1 MKSLF
6 QAGRPVLGEKLIGR
20 EEILEKIIRLLISGQ
35 SVVLIA
41 PRRFGKTSI
50 VLEVLN
56 RIKAQGLFTAYIDIF
71 ATPTKRILSEQI
83 TGSVLSNKKLH
94 EAFSNFRKSFSSLM
108 QQVEFKQTIED
119 FEFILNFAEKNQDE
133 LTLLT
138 NSIDFIEEF
147 ADKYSTQIICGFDE
161 FGDIEKLN
169 GEEIVKLF
177 RSKIQLQ
184 QQASY
189 IFSGSQE
196 SVMNKI
202 FITSKSPF
210 YRFAQVIQINEINP
224 DIFKKYIREEFQK
237 ISVSISDDA
246 LDRLM
251 KFSKGHPYYTQLI
264 CKHLEYFIIFSQKSN
279 IDIINVNEAIE
290 DAFWSEINYIEKLWE
305 ELSAGREQTQVL
317 ISIAK
322 DTPSIYKSLDLNQLN
337 VSRALRKLKTKGV
350 IRKEKQLYC
359 LIDPMLKYFIRKDI
373 LKWDTPECV

>member
-35 SVVLIA
+35 SIVLIA

-50 VLEVLN
+50 VLEVLR
-56 RIKAQGLFTAYIDIF
+56 RIDAQGLFTFYVDIF

-83 TGSVLSNKKLH
+83 TESVLSNKKLQK
-94 EAFSNFRKSFSSLM
+94 AFSNFRKNFSSLM

-133 LTLLT
+133 LSLLT
-138 NSIDFIEEF
+138 NSIEFIEEF
-147 ADKYSTQIICGFDE
+147 AVKYSKQIICGFDE

-169 GEEIVKLF
+169 GGEIVKLF

-184 QQASY
+184 QQSSY

-210 YRFAQVIQINEINP
+210 YRFAQVIQINEIHP
-224 DIFKKYIREEFQK
+224 DVFMSYIKKEFHK
-237 ISVSISDDA
+237 INVDIADDA
-246 LDRLM
+246 LNRLM

-264 CKHLEYFIIFSQKSN
+264 CRHLEYFIISARKSN
-279 IDIINVNEAIE
+279 IDVANVNEAIE

-322 DTPSIYKSLDLNQLN
+322 GIPSIYKTLDLNQLN
-337 VSRALRKLKTKGV
+337 VSRALRNLKIKGV
-350 IRKEKQLYC
+350 VKKEKQLYC
-359 LIDPMLKYFIRKDI
+359 LIDPMLKYFIRKNI
-373 LKWDTPECV
+373 LKWDVLECI

>member
-20 EEILEKIIRLLISGQ
+20 EEILEKIIRLLISSQ

-56 RIKAQGLFTAYIDIF
+56 RLRVQGLFTAYIDIF
-71 ATPTKRILSEQI
+71 ATPGKRILSEQI
-83 TGSVLSNKKLH
+83 TESVLSNKKLQK
-94 EAFSNFRKSFSSLM
+94 AFSNFRKSFSSMM
-108 QQVEFKQTIED
+108 QQVEFKQIIED

-133 LTLLT
+133 LTLLS
-138 NSIDFIEEF
+138 NSITFIEEF
-147 ADKYSTQIICGFDE
+147 AIKYNRQIICGFDE

-196 SVMNKI
+196 SVMEKI

-210 YRFAQVIQINEINP
+210 YRFAQVIQINEIQP
-224 DIFKKYIREEFQK
+224 VIFKSYIKEEFHK
-237 ISVSISDDA
+237 ISVNISDDA
-246 LDRLM
+246 LGHLM

-264 CKHLEYFIIFSQKSN
+264 CKHLEYFVISAQKSN
-279 IDIINVNEAIE
+279 IDVANVNEAIE

-317 ISIAK
+317 IAIAK
-322 DTPSIYKSLDLNQLN
+322 GTPSIYKSLDLNQLN
-337 VSRALRKLKTKGV
+337 VSRALRKLKLKGV
-350 IRKEKQLYC
+350 IRKEKQYNFLV
-359 LIDPMLKYFIRKDI
+359 DPMLKYFIRKDI
-373 LKWDTPECV
+373 LKWDTRECV

>member
-6 QAGRPVLGEKLIGR
+6 QAGRPVLGERLIGR

-35 SVVLIA
+35 SIVLIA

-56 RIKAQGLFTAYIDIF
+56 RIKVQGLFTAYIDIF
-71 ATPTKRILSEQI
+71 ATPIKRILSEQI
-83 TGSVLSNKKLH
+83 TESVLSNKKLH
-94 EAFSNFRKSFSSLM
+94 KAFSNFRKSFSSMM

-147 ADKYSTQIICGFDE
+147 AVKYSKQIVCGFDE

-184 QQASY
+184 QQSSY

-210 YRFAQVIQINEINP
+210 YRFAQVIQINEIHP
-224 DIFKKYIREEFQK
+224 DIFISYIKEEFQK
-237 ISVSISDDA
+237 ISVNISDDA
-246 LDRLM
+246 LGRLM

-264 CKHLEYFIIFSQKSN
+264 CKQLEYFIISTKKSN
-279 IDIINVNEAIE
+279 IDVANVNEAIE
-290 DAFWSEINYIEKLWE
+290 NAFWSEINYIEKLWE
-305 ELSAGREQTQVL
+305 ELSVGREQTQVL

-322 DTPSIYKSLDLNQLN
+322 GTPSIYKSLDLNQLN
-337 VSRALRKLKTKGV
+337 VSRAIRKLKTKGI

-373 LKWDTPECV
+373 LKWDTLECV

>member
-20 EEILEKIIRLLISGQ
+20 EEILEKIIRLLISSQ

-56 RIKAQGLFTAYIDIF
+56 RLRVQGLFTAYIDIF
-71 ATPTKRILSEQI
+71 ATPGKRILSEQI
-83 TGSVLSNKKLH
+83 TESVLSNKKLQK
-94 EAFSNFRKSFSSLM
+94 AFSNFRKSFSSMM
-108 QQVEFKQTIED
+108 QQVEFKQIIED

-133 LTLLT
+133 LTLLS
-138 NSIDFIEEF
+138 NSITFIEEF
-147 ADKYSTQIICGFDE
+147 AIKYNRQIICGFDE

-196 SVMNKI
+196 SVMEKI

-210 YRFAQVIQINEINP
+210 YRFAQVIQINEIQP
-224 DIFKKYIREEFQK
+224 DIFKSYIKEEFHK
-237 ISVSISDDA
+237 ISVNISDDA
-246 LDRLM
+246 LGHLM

-264 CKHLEYFIIFSQKSN
+264 CKHLEYFVISAQKSN
-279 IDIINVNEAIE
+279 IDVANVNEAIE

-317 ISIAK
+317 IAIAK
-322 DTPSIYKSLDLNQLN
+322 GTPSIYKSLDLNQLN
-337 VSRALRKLKTKGV
+337 VSRALRKLKLKGV
-350 IRKEKQLYC
+350 IRKEKQYNFLV
-359 LIDPMLKYFIRKDI
+359 DPMLKYFIRKDI
-373 LKWDTPECV
+373 LKWDTRECV